1 MSLPTATTS
10 TSLPDPIKV
19 AIIEDQRT
27 IREGLAALIGGTD
40 GFSCTGSYGSMEEA
54 LKKIGLKA
62 EDVPDV
68 ALVDIG
74 LPGMS
79 GIEGIGLLREL
90 YPAMPVLMLTVYKD
104 DDRIFKAICAG
115 ARGYLMKQEGP
126 ENILR
131 AMRQVLDGQ
140 TYVSERMSVRILN
153 VFSGRSDK
161 ARSPIARLS
170 DREFEILQ
178 LIGQGKDSSAIAKHL
193 HVSSKTVDAHRG
205 HIKEKLNL
213 KNGTELIY
221 YAVRWVGAQQQSMPE

>member
-1 MSLPTATTS
+1 LK
-10 TSLPDPIKV
+10 PDLV
-19 AIIEDQRT
+19 
-27 IREGLAALIGGTD
+27 LA
-40 GFSCTGSYGSMEEA
+40 
-54 LKKIGLKA
+54 
-62 EDVPDV
+62 
-68 ALVDIG
+68 DIG
-74 LPGMS
+74 LPGKS
-79 GIEGIGLLREL
+79 GLELLKDLRAMCPEL
-90 YPAMPVLMLTVYKD
+90 AVLVISMYEETLYAERVL
-104 DDRIFKAICAG
+104 RAG

-131 AMRQVLDGQ
+131 AMRQVLNGQ